1 MPLDVSIIEDDRVTR
16 ESLAAIVSQ
25 EADLRLLAT
34 YADAE
39 SALADVPARPPN
51 VLVVDIGL
59 AKRGSGRLNGPACVA
74 ALKAVVPTLQV
85 LMLTVYTDQ
94 KRVFEALRAGAS
106 GYLLKRSPA
115 ADIVRAIHD
124 VGRGGA
130 PLSTP
135 VARLV
140 VDSFQEP
147 HYAARSTAAPATDQL
162 AVLTPRELDIL
173 ALLAEGDSSK
183 QIAARLRLTPGTVRA
198 YLHTIYEKLGVENR
212 TQAAVRFLESRGD

>member
-1 MPLDVSIIEDDRVTR
+1 MPYDVSIIEDDRVTR

-39 SALADVPARPPN
+39 SAVVDVPKRPPN

-59 AKRGSGRLNGPACVA
+59 APRGSGRLNGPACVA
-74 ALKAVVPTLQV
+74 ALKAAVPTLQV

-94 KRVFEALRAGAS
+94 NRVFEALRAGAS

-115 ADIVRAIHD
+115 AEIVRAIRD
-124 VGRGGA
+124 VGKGGA

-140 VDSFQEP
+140 VDSFQQP
-147 HYAARSTAAPATDQL
+147 HQKPRGTAASGRDDL
-162 AVLTPRELDIL
+162 AALTPRERDIL

-183 QIAARLRLTPGTVRA
+183 QIATRLGLTPGTVRA

-212 TQAAVRFLESRGD
+212 TQAAVRFLEAK

>member
-25 EADLRLLAT
+25 ERDLRLLAT
-34 YADAE
+34 YADGEA
-39 SALADVPARPPN
+39 AVADVPKRPPQ
-51 VLVVDIGL
+51 VLVADIGL
-59 AKRGSGRLNGPACVA
+59 APRGSGRLNGPACVA
-74 ALKAVVPTLQV
+74 AIKAAVPRLQV

-94 KRVFEALRAGAS
+94 NRVFEALRAGAS

-115 ADIVRAIHD
+115 AEIVRAIRE
-124 VGRGGA
+124 VGQGGV

-140 VDSFQEP
+140 IHSFQSP
-147 HYAARSTAAPATDQL
+147 RAAAAPPDRQFA
-162 AVLTPRELDIL
+162 ALTPRERDIL

-183 QIAARLRLTPGTVRA
+183 QIARRLGLTPGTVRA

-212 TQAAVRFLESRGD
+212 TQAAVRFLEARSG

>member
-1 MPLDVSIIEDDRVTR
+1 MPLEVSIVEDDRITR
-16 ESLAAIVSQ
+16 EALAAIVNQ

-39 SALADVPARPPN
+39 AALADVPKRPPA

-59 AKRGSGRLNGPACVA
+59 APRGSGRLNGPACVA
-74 ALKAVVPTLQV
+74 ALKAAVPALQV
-85 LMLTVYTDQ
+85 LMLTVYNDQ
-94 KRVFEALRAGAS
+94 TRVFEALRAGAS

-115 ADIVRAIHD
+115 SEIVRAIRD
-124 VGRGGA
+124 VGAGGA

-140 VDSFQEP
+140 VESFQQRQQP
-147 HYAARSTAAPATDQL
+147 DHLATEASDQL
-162 AVLTPRELDIL
+162 NCLTPRERDIL

-183 QIAARLRLTPGTVRA
+183 QIAARLGLTPGTVRA

-212 TQAAVRFLESRGD
+212 TQAAVRFLGTRSG

>member
-1 MPLDVSIIEDDRVTR
+1 MPLEVSIVEDDRITR
-16 ESLAAIVSQ
+16 EALAAIVNQ

-39 SALADVPARPPN
+39 AALADVPKRPPA

-59 AKRGSGRLNGPACVA
+59 APRGSGRLNGPACVA
-74 ALKAVVPTLQV
+74 ALKAAVPALQV
-85 LMLTVYTDQ
+85 LMLTVYNDQ
-94 KRVFEALRAGAS
+94 TRVFEALRAGAS

-115 ADIVRAIHD
+115 TEIVRAIRD
-124 VGRGGA
+124 VGAGGA

-140 VDSFQEP
+140 VESFQQRQQTGCS
-147 HYAARSTAAPATDQL
+147 ATTASDQL
-162 AVLTPRELDIL
+162 SCLTPRERDIL

-183 QIAARLRLTPGTVRA
+183 QIAARLGLTPGTVRA

-212 TQAAVRFLESRGD
+212 TQAAVRFLEARGD

>member
-16 ESLAAIVSQ
+16 EALATIVGQ
-25 EADLRLLAT
+25 EPDLRLLAT
-34 YADAE
+34 YGDAE
-39 SALADVPARPPN
+39 AAIADVPKRPPA

-59 AKRGSGRLNGPACVA
+59 APRGSGRLNGPDCVA
-74 ALKAVVPTLQV
+74 ALKTVLPSLRV

-94 KRVFEALRAGAS
+94 NRVFESLRAGAS

-115 ADIVRAIHD
+115 AEIVRAIRD
-124 VGRGGA
+124 VGHGGV

-140 VDSFQEP
+140 VESFQQPP
-147 HYAARSTAAPATDQL
+147 HAATATKRIAS
-162 AVLTPRELDIL
+162 LTPREREIL

-183 QIAARLRLTPGTVRA
+183 QIALRLGLTAGTVRS

-212 TQAAVRFLESRGD
+212 TQAAVRFLEANGG